1 MIVAH
6 DPDTMRRAA
15 LRQSE
20 ATRIPP
26 RCQHDGYPGARSI
39 APIQTGRDGP
49 NLFDDLMGKQRR
61 EQPQDSIFGD
71 NPFVDGFLE
80 WMGSREGQQCIE
92 IHDVLWDL
100 LEDVQLDA
108 KRRQLIWPDA
118 KRTARKQRLD
128 LDQSVQRIQ
137 KLHSD
142 FPRDEVE
149 EFLLDWIMRYGP
161 ENYSGAQLDELDE
174 LTEKWVADHLRK
186 AKMLK
191 NGRELVTL
199 ELVCRDTIIIASCSR
214 KYSCAPVKGVP

>member
-1 MIVAH
+1 
-6 DPDTMRRAA
+6 
-15 LRQSE
+15 
-20 ATRIPP
+20 
-26 RCQHDGYPGARSI
+26 
-39 APIQTGRDGP
+39 
-49 NLFDDLMGKQRR
+49 MGKQRR

-118 KRTARKQRLD
+118 KRSARKQRLD

-142 FPRDEVE
+142 FARDGVE
-149 EFLLDWIMRYGP
+149 GFLLD
-161 ENYSGAQLDELDE
+161 
-174 LTEKWVADHLRK
+174 
-186 AKMLK
+186 
-191 NGRELVTL
+191 
-199 ELVCRDTIIIASCSR
+199 
-214 KYSCAPVKGVP
+214 